1 MVKYLILIL
10 SLLIFG
16 CKSTSQQIINLE
28 KFNFN
33 EIKFDTVSKDLSYQ
47 RPLIT
52 QDEITYSKIIDYWFD
67 NKIKTNGFEGNLD
80 VEVKELKISKIKE
93 DSYYKVE
100 IKLLISFIEINES
113 LNKRKLYEVESF
125 EYAEI
130 QGSFSIN
137 DQENLD
143 VNIMNKNLNNVSR
156 KLQNIL

>member
-16 CKSTSQQIINLE
+16 CKSTSKQIINLE

-80 VEVKELKISKIKE
+80 VQVKELKISKVKE

-100 IKLLISFIEINES
+100 IKLLIGFIEINES
-113 LNKRKLYEVESF
+113 LNKRKLYEVE
-125 EYAEI
+125 
-130 QGSFSIN
+130 
-137 DQENLD
+137 
-143 VNIMNKNLNNVSR
+143 
-156 KLQNIL
+156 

>member
-47 RPLIT
+47 KLLIT
-52 QDEITYSKIIDYWFD
+52 QDEITYGKIIDYWFD

-80 VEVKELKISKIKE
+80 VQVKELKISKVKE

-100 IKLLISFIEINES
+100 IKLLIGFIEINES
-113 LNKRKLYEVESF
+113 LN
-125 EYAEI
+125 
-130 QGSFSIN
+130 
-137 DQENLD
+137 
-143 VNIMNKNLNNVSR
+143 
-156 KLQNIL
+156 

>member
-16 CKSTSQQIINLE
+16 CKSTSKQIINLE

-67 NKIKTNGFEGNLD
+67 NKIKTNVFEGNLD

-125 EYAEI
+125 EYGEI

>member
-10 SLLIFG
+10 SLLILG

-47 RPLIT
+47 KPLIT

-80 VEVKELKISKIKE
+80 VQVKELKISKVKE

-100 IKLLISFIEINES
+100 IKILISFLEINES

-125 EYAEI
+125 EYGEI

-143 VNIMNKNLNNVSR
+143 VNIMNKNLNNASR
-156 KLQNIL
+156 QLQNIL